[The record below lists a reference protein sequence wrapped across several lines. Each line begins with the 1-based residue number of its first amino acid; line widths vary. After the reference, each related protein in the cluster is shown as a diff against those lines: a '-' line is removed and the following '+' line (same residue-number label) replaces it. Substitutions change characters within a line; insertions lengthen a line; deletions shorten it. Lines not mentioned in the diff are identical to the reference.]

1 MNASDREIF
10 AFCIEQKVFPEGV
23 DFDSITLNDD
33 LSDFKSKKELFSF
46 MLLAETIMSNNIEI
60 VLVTDHQTI
69 NGIKKLKTAV
79 DILQKMKKYKIYPEI
94 LLGIEKS
101 CADKNHIVGIF
112 EDDVQNIAEI
122 NRWLD
127 ENILSVED
135 GSFKLVLKC

>member
-1 MNASDREIF
+1 
-10 AFCIEQKVFPEGV
+10 
-23 DFDSITLNDD
+23 
-33 LSDFKSKKELFSF
+33 
-46 MLLAETIMSNNIEI
+46 
-60 VLVTDHQTI
+60 
-69 NGIKKLKTAV
+69 
-79 DILQKMKKYKIYPEI
+79 MKKYKIYPEI